1 MYTLTPFLQNVR
13 IMTVCHIAKGVFV
26 FMIKRTFYNLPE
38 QKRQRIID
46 AIVEEFSSSSTEKV
60 SINRIVKTAN
70 ISRGSFY
77 QYFDDKV
84 DLVEVLTKSFVDLS
98 IEGANKALEYSNGD
112 IFYTYEKLFEII
124 TNFAQDKTQKVILK
138 NLLRSLRANDDLIS
152 EYLLNRFNGFEEL
165 NKIAKQYN
173 TDNLKFKSPE
183 DVEYLSQIL
192 TQLLKNAIFNYFVI
206 DVDYQTVKKTFLRK
220 LEIVKSGAVAQF

>member
-1 MYTLTPFLQNVR
+1 
-13 IMTVCHIAKGVFV
+13 
-26 FMIKRTFYNLPE
+26 MIKRTFYNLPE

-60 SINRIVKTAN
+60 SINRIVKAAN

-112 IFYTYEKLFEII
+112 IFYTYEKLFKLI
-124 TNFAQDKTQKVILK
+124 TNVAQDKTQKVSLK
-138 NLLRSLRANDDLIS
+138 NLLRSLRANDDLVS

-173 TDNLKFKSPE
+173 TDNLKFKSSE

>member
-1 MYTLTPFLQNVR
+1 
-13 IMTVCHIAKGVFV
+13 
-26 FMIKRTFYNLPE
+26 MIKRTFYNLPE

-46 AIVEEFSSSSTEKV
+46 AIVEEFSSSSAEKV
-60 SINRIVKTAN
+60 SINRIVKAAN

>member
-1 MYTLTPFLQNVR
+1 
-13 IMTVCHIAKGVFV
+13 
-26 FMIKRTFYNLPE
+26 MIKRTFYNLPE

-60 SINRIVKTAN
+60 SINRIVKAAN

-173 TDNLKFKSPE
+173 TDNLKFKSSE

>member
-1 MYTLTPFLQNVR
+1 
-13 IMTVCHIAKGVFV
+13 
-26 FMIKRTFYNLPE
+26 MIKRTFYNLPE

-60 SINRIVKTAN
+60 SINRIVKAAN

-124 TNFAQDKTQKVILK
+124 TKFAQDKTQKVILK
-138 NLLRSLRANDDLIS
+138 NLLRSLRANDDLVS

-173 TDNLKFKSPE
+173 TDNLKFKSSE

>member
-1 MYTLTPFLQNVR
+1 
-13 IMTVCHIAKGVFV
+13 
-26 FMIKRTFYNLPE
+26 MIKRTFYNLPE
-38 QKRQRIID
+38 QKRQRIIN
-46 AIVEEFSSSSTEKV
+46 AIVKEFSSSSTEKV
-60 SINRIVKTAN
+60 SINRIVKAAN

-124 TNFAQDKTQKVILK
+124 ADFAQDKTQKVILK

-173 TDNLKFKSPE
+173 TDNLKFKSSE

-192 TQLLKNAIFNYFVI
+192 TQLLKNAIFNYFVT
-206 DVDYQTVKKTFLRK
+206 DVDYQTVKKAFLRK
-220 LEIVKSGAVAQF
+220 LQIVKSGALAKF

>member
-1 MYTLTPFLQNVR
+1 
-13 IMTVCHIAKGVFV
+13 
-26 FMIKRTFYNLPE
+26 MIKRTFYNLPE
-38 QKRQRIID
+38 AKRKRIID

-60 SINRIVKTAN
+60 SINRIVKAAN

-124 TNFAQDKTQKVILK
+124 TDFAQDKTQKVILK

-183 DVEYLSQIL
+183 DVECLSQIL

-206 DVDYQTVKKTFLRK
+206 DIDYQTVKKTFLRK
-220 LEIVKSGAVAQF
+220 LEIVKTGAVAQF

>member
-1 MYTLTPFLQNVR
+1 
-13 IMTVCHIAKGVFV
+13 
-26 FMIKRTFYNLPE
+26 MIKRTFYNLPE

-60 SINRIVKTAN
+60 SINRIVKAAN

-138 NLLRSLRANDDLIS
+138 NLLRSLRANDDLVS

-173 TDNLKFKSPE
+173 TDNLKFKSSE

-206 DVDYQTVKKTFLRK
+206 DADYQTVKKTFLRK

>member
-1 MYTLTPFLQNVR
+1 
-13 IMTVCHIAKGVFV
+13 
-26 FMIKRTFYNLPE
+26 MIKRTFYNLPE

-60 SINRIVKTAN
+60 SINRIVKAAN

-165 NKIAKQYN
+165 NNIAKQYN

>member
-1 MYTLTPFLQNVR
+1 
-13 IMTVCHIAKGVFV
+13 
-26 FMIKRTFYNLPE
+26 MIKRTFYNLPE

-60 SINRIVKTAN
+60 SINRIVKAAN

-138 NLLRSLRANDDLIS
+138 NLLRSLRANDDLVS

-165 NKIAKQYN
+165 NKLAKQYN
-173 TDNLKFKSPE
+173 TDNLKFKSSE